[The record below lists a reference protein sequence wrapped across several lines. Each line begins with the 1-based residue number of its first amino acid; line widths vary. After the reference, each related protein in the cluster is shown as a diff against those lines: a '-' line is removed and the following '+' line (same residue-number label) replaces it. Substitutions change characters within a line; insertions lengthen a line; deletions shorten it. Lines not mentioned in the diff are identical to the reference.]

1 MVSRFRAPGG
11 GNGGAG
17 TADPPAKRTVLVV
30 EDDASIALGLRI
42 NLEGEGYRVLV
53 AEDGERG
60 LELARGA
67 LGTPDEGEPPDLIVL
82 DIMLPKMNGLE
93 VLQALRSEGRM
104 MPIIILSART
114 GEMDKVTGLEL
125 GAEDYVAKPFSLAEL
140 LARVRAALRRPPV
153 IAREEP
159 APVPSVIRFG
169 DVEMDIHARTVLRAG
184 EAVEITATEFD
195 VAMCLIDA
203 RGRAMPRDEIFQ
215 HVWGPNHH
223 GTPRTIDNFIQQL
236 RAKLEPDPVKP
247 KHFLTVRGVGYRFV
261 GQ

>member
-1 MVSRFRAPGG
+1 MVSRFRGPGTPG
-11 GNGGAG
+11 E
-17 TADPPAKRTVLVV
+17 PPPQRVVLVV

-42 NLEGEGYRVLV
+42 NLEGEGYRVLL

-60 LELARGA
+60 LEIARQ
-67 LGTPDEGEPPDLIVL
+67 DPPDLIVL
-82 DIMLPKMNGLE
+82 DVMLPKMNGLE
-93 VLQALRSEGRM
+93 VLQALRREGRM

-159 APVPSVIRFG
+159 PPPSVIRFG
-169 DVEMDIHARTVLRAG
+169 DVEMDVNARTVLRAG
-184 EAVEITATEFD
+184 APVEITATEFD
-195 VAMCLIDA
+195 VAMCLIDSH
-203 RGRAMPRDEIFQ
+203 GRAMPRDEIFQ

-261 GQ
+261 G